1 MMTWETFPGW
11 AMSALVLWTLAVA
24 VSALRG
30 RFAARSSMALAVAGQ
45 LAMIVF
51 TFGLWVSLERPPLRT
66 LGETRLWY
74 AVMLPACGLAVEW
87 RWGMRWLRNYC
98 LALAA
103 VFVLVNLA
111 HPEAHDKTLMPA
123 LQSVW
128 FVPHVIVYLV
138 AYALLGAS
146 SLAAVRGIWLEDHG
160 RKNTQDILQVAERL
174 VTLGFVFLTMGLV
187 FGAVWA
193 KEAWGHYWT
202 WDPKETWAFLTW
214 AVYLA
219 YIHLAI
225 HRPMTRRSAYFL
237 IAGGFVVLLTCWFG
251 LNYMSAGISSV
262 HSYAG

>member
-1 MMTWETFPGW
+1 MTWEIFPVW
-11 AMSALVLWTLAVA
+11 AYCALGLWVLAIA

-30 RFAARSSMALAVAGQ
+30 RMAIRASVVLAVAGQ
-45 LAMIVF
+45 LAVTIF
-51 TFGLWVSLERPPLRT
+51 TVGLWHALERPPLRT

-74 AVMLPACGLAVEW
+74 AVLLPACGLAVEW

-98 LALAA
+98 LLLAG
-103 VFVLVNLA
+103 VFVMVNLA

-123 LQSVW
+123 LQSMW

-146 SLAAVRGIWLEDHG
+146 ALAALRGLWQEERG
-160 RKNTQDILQVAERL
+160 GKNTAEILGVAESL
-174 VTLGFVFLTMGLV
+174 VVLGFVFLTAGLV

-214 AVYLA
+214 AIYLV
-219 YIHLAI
+219 YIHLACY
-225 HRPMTRRSAYFL
+225 RPMTRRSAFIL
-237 IAGGFVVLLTCWFG
+237 IAGGFAVLLICWFG
-251 LNYMSAGISSV
+251 LNYMSAGVASV
-262 HSYAG
+262 HTYSQ